1 MGDKCRSVWSSSDS
15 SDPGGRFYVGRAS
28 WSAKQWLCQI
38 HFLKK
43 SKMELFYLEIVCIE
57 VWHVHM
63 QIKCFWGKKYLTVG
77 YCCKRQLSVWSF
89 SFL

>member
-1 MGDKCRSVWSSSDS
+1 
-15 SDPGGRFYVGRAS
+15 
-28 WSAKQWLCQI
+28 
-38 HFLKK
+38 
-43 SKMELFYLEIVCIE
+43 MELFYLEIVCIE

-89 SFL
+89 SFLQKKKKRP